1 MSGLYID
8 ILAKVVTKLSTYI
21 IEHQYIVCFC
31 HVLSTMDLNLFCFKA
46 IEFSNK
52 GHKECTKYSKIMQWM
67 IDFSVLGAS
76 LVFFVVKMTSESFRN
91 RASPHL

>member
-1 MSGLYID
+1 VGNGGSPTQTL
-8 ILAKVVTKLSTYI
+8 LSVVYNDKYI
-21 IEHQYIVCFC
+21 ILFTNFI
-31 HVLSTMDLNLFCFKA
+31 TMDLNLFCFKA

>member
-31 HVLSTMDLNLFCFKA
+31 HVL
-46 IEFSNK
+46 
-52 GHKECTKYSKIMQWM
+52 
-67 IDFSVLGAS
+67 
-76 LVFFVVKMTSESFRN
+76 R
-91 RASPHL
+91 